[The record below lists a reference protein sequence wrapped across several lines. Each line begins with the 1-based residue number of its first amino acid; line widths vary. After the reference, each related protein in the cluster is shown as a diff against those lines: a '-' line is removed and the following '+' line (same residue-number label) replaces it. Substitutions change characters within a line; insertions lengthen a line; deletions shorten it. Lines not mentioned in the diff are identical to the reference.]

1 MIAWHAFT
9 CLLDILPFSAYSLAN
24 KYLDHLASEIPGALI
39 IFLFFFLFVWGFLA
53 PFSPEL
59 GDLFLLF

>member
-1 MIAWHAFT
+1 MITWHAFT

-39 IFLFFFLFVWGFLA
+39 FYFFFIC
-53 PFSPEL
+53 L
-59 GDLFLLF
+59 GGVGSILSRVR

>member
-9 CLLDILPFSAYSLAN
+9 CFLDILPFSAYSLAN
-24 KYLDHLASEIPGALI
+24 KYLDRLASEIPGALI
-39 IFLFFFLFVWGFLA
+39 FYFFLFVWGFLA